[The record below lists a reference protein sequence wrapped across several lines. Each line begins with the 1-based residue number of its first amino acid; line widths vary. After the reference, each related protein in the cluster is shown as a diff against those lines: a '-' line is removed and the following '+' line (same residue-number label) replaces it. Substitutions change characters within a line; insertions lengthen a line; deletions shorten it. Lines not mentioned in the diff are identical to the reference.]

1 MLHLLKIEWLKLKN
15 YRTFWILSIL
25 YIISLFGFNYIVHQG
40 YSDKP
45 PEVEMIIRETPY
57 QFPQVWQTITYF
69 SSILT
74 LMPGLIVIILIT
86 NEFAFKTHRQN
97 VIDGLS
103 RMQFISVK
111 MMMAVCIALVSTIMV
126 FLAALA
132 FGLANA
138 GNELSFENIHFV
150 GYFFL
155 QTLSYLGVA
164 LIISLLAKRSG
175 ISIGIFFLYIL
186 IFDELIAF
194 LLKRYVG
201 QIGYY
206 MPLESNDVLISFPF
220 MRNAQEQLVTRPE
233 TTYLLVASVIY
244 LVGYSFFARR
254 RFKTADL

>member
-25 YIISLFGFNYIVHQG
+25 YIISIFGFNYIVHQG

-45 PEVEMIIRETPY
+45 AEVEMLIRETPY
-57 QFPQVWQTITYF
+57 QFPQVWQTISYF
-69 SSILT
+69 SSFLT

-97 VIDGLS
+97 IIDGLS

-111 MMMAVCIALVSTIMV
+111 MMMAVCIALVSTIVV

-138 GNELSFENIHFV
+138 GNELSFENV
-150 GYFFL
+150 GFIVHFFL

-164 LIISLLAKRSG
+164 LIISLLARRSG

-186 IFDELIAF
+186 IFDELLAF

-201 QIGYY
+201 KIGYF
-206 MPLESNDVLISFPF
+206 MPLESNDVIIPFPF
-220 MRNAQEQLVTRPE
+220 MRNAQESFVTRPE
-233 TTYLLVASVIY
+233 TMYLVIASVIY
-244 LVGYSFFARR
+244 LVAYSLFARR